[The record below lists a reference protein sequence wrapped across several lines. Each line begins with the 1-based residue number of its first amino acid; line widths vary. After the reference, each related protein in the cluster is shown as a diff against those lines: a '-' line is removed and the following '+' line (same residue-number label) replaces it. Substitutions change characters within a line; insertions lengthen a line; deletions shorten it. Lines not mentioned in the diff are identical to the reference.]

1 MFNIRSVYSSPDFQ
15 ALASQKR
22 DPRKYR
28 WLEYAGRKFILDV
41 MGSDRKEYELEISKG
56 EKFGVKNFRGS
67 TYILDESNLAVQFR
81 LDPADAKRII
91 ANSKGYEGKI
101 SRYKVLPY
109 PGGKDPKEKRKSR
122 KTPEGHTVLTTD
134 SSVFIRL
141 IHDPKKEILYVTFK
155 NGAQWE
161 YQLVSKKEATSL
173 ERASSQGSWF
183 SRKIKP
189 LKPAMRIDE
198 STASAGTGEYK
209 GRSVKLEKPFRLPK
223 GSKKK
228 FGVYVKNDKG
238 NIIQVKFGDP
248 NMEIKRD
255 DPARRKSF
263 MARHQCSTKKDK
275 TTPGYWS
282 CKAWELSADWV

>member
-1 MFNIRSVYSSPDFQ
+1 MRSFSQLPEFE
-15 ALASQKR
+15 ALASEKR

-28 WLEYAGRKFILDV
+28 WLEYVGRKFVLDV
-41 MGSDRKEYELEISKG
+41 VGSDRKEYELEITKG
-56 EKFGVKNFRGS
+56 EKFGVKNFRGF
-67 TYILDESNLAVQFR
+67 TYILDESNLSVQFR
-81 LDPADAKRII
+81 LDITDARRII

-101 SRYKVLPY
+101 SRYKVLPFI
-109 PGGKDPKEKRKSR
+109 GGKDPKEKRKSR
-122 KTPEGHTVLTTD
+122 KTTEGHTVLTAD
-134 SSVFIRL
+134 SSVFSRL
-141 IHDPKKEILYVTFK
+141 VHDPKKEILYVTFH
-155 NGAQWE
+155 NGAHWE

-173 ERASSQGSWF
+173 ERAASQGSYF
-183 SRKIKP
+183 ARKIKP

-198 STASAGTGEYK
+198 STASSVEASSGEYK
-209 GRSVKLEKPFRLPK
+209 GKQVTLEKPFRLPK

-248 NMEIKRD
+248 NMSIKRD